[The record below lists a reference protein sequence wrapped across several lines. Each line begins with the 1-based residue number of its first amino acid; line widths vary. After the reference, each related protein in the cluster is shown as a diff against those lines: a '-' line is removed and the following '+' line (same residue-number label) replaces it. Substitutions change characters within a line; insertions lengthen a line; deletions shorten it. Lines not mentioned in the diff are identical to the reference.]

1 MLSLHESKLMNFLK
15 KLSIASKIFLIPI
28 IAAVSFA
35 VYLVITVYTALNN
48 GSILLKVQ
56 SEQFPALQQS
66 ASTLTDMKRVRD
78 TLSSAVTTGD
88 QDTLALAKEIA
99 DDTEGG
105 LKKIS
110 ALSPDFRADIS
121 KISSGFDAYFEV
133 AFDVSQSMVNG
144 TADFSRLGELSA
156 QMNKSYDDVIS
167 AMSSFR
173 DVQQSAFENAFEN
186 IDSAN
191 TSLIST
197 GVILAIAV
205 TVLLFATALPIVRG
219 IKQSIDEVVR
229 SLKDIAQENGDLT
242 VRIETNSE
250 DEIGELV
257 YWFNQF
263 MDKLQGVVRDVVE
276 ASLPLSNLAQNLRG
290 VTEETQR
297 TIEVQQKSAT
307 NAKSAVDT
315 MSGSVDGVAHSAA
328 QAAGDA
334 NEATSAASEGRQIVQ
349 QTVTSIQ
356 QLAENVRE
364 TADVIARLESDSNK
378 VGSVLDVIKGI
389 AEQTNL
395 LALNAAIEAAR
406 AGEQGRGFAVVAD
419 EVRTLASRTQ
429 QSTEEIQS
437 TIEQLQNAAHS
448 AVEVMARGTEQAT
461 NSVETANKSG
471 VSLETITST
480 IGRIN
485 KMNEQ
490 IAHNTEDQRTVA
502 VDIVRHVDEIHERTE
517 QTASRSGEL
526 GTMCN
531 ELADLAQHLESIAK
545 QFRV

>member
-1 MLSLHESKLMNFLK
+1 MNFLK
-15 KLSIASKIFLIPI
+15 KMPIATKIFLIPG
-28 IAAVSFA
+28 IAALSF
-35 VYLVITVYTALNN
+35 VIYLLITVYTALNN
-48 GSILLKVQ
+48 GATLEKVQ
-56 SEQFPALQQS
+56 KVQFPALQLS
-66 ASTLTDMKRVRD
+66 ASTLVDMQKVRD
-78 TLSSAVTTGD
+78 TLASAVTTGD
-88 QDTLALAKEIA
+88 QDTLTMAQELAEEAKSGLNQIA
-99 DDTEGG
+99 S
-105 LKKIS
+105 I
-110 ALSPDFRADIS
+110 SPDFRADIS
-121 KISSGFDAYFEV
+121 RISSGFDSYFDVAY
-133 AFDVSQSMVNG
+133 DVSQSMVNG

-156 QMNKSYDDVIS
+156 KMNQSYDGAIAS
-167 AMSSFR
+167 MSQFR
-173 DVQQSAFENAFEN
+173 DAQQAAFEEAFKN
-186 IDSAN
+186 TDSAN

-197 GVILAIAV
+197 GVILAVVV
-205 TVLLFATALPIVRG
+205 TILLFGTAVPIVRG
-219 IKQSIDEVVR
+219 IKQSIDDVVR

-242 VRIETNSE
+242 VRIETKSE
-250 DEIGELV
+250 DEIGDLV

-297 TIEVQQKSAT
+297 TIDVQQKSAT
-307 NAKSAVDT
+307 NAKRAVDT

-328 QAAGDA
+328 QVASDA
-334 NEATSAASEGRQIVQ
+334 NEATTAASEGRQIVQ

-448 AVEVMARGTEQAT
+448 AVEVMSRGTEQAT
-461 NSVETANKSG
+461 NSVETANKAGS
-471 VSLETITST
+471 SLETITST

-485 KMNEQ
+485 QMNEQ

-502 VDIVRHVDEIHERTE
+502 VDIVRHVDEIHQRTE

-526 GTMCN
+526 GSMCN

>member
-1 MLSLHESKLMNFLK
+1 
-15 KLSIASKIFLIPI
+15 
-28 IAAVSFA
+28 
-35 VYLVITVYTALNN
+35 
-48 GSILLKVQ
+48 
-56 SEQFPALQQS
+56 
-66 ASTLTDMKRVRD
+66 
-78 TLSSAVTTGD
+78 
-88 QDTLALAKEIA
+88 
-99 DDTEGG
+99 
-105 LKKIS
+105 
-110 ALSPDFRADIS
+110 
-121 KISSGFDAYFEV
+121 
-133 AFDVSQSMVNG
+133 MVNG

-156 QMNKSYDDVIS
+156 QMNGSYDSVIAS
-167 AMSSFR
+167 MTRFK
-173 DVQQSAFENAFEN
+173 DQQQADFENAFAT

-197 GVILAIAV
+197 GVVMTIVVSL
-205 TVLLFATALPIVRG
+205 LLFATAIPIVRG
-219 IKQSIDEVVR
+219 IKSSIDDVVR

-242 VRIETNSE
+242 VRINTQSE

-263 MDKLQGVVRDVVE
+263 MDKLQGVVKDVVE

-290 VTEETQR
+290 LTEETQR
-297 TIEVQQKSAT
+297 TIDVQQRSAQD
-307 NAKSAVDT
+307 AKHAVDT
-315 MSGSVDGVAHSAA
+315 MSGSVEGVAHSAA
-328 QAAGDA
+328 QAASDA
-334 NEATSAASEGRQIVQ
+334 NEATEAAGEGRQIVQ
-349 QTVTSIQ
+349 QTVSSIQ
-356 QLAENVRE
+356 QLADNVRE
-364 TADVIARLESDSNK
+364 TADVIGRLESDSNK

-437 TIEQLQNAAHS
+437 TIEQLQSAAHS
-448 AVEVMARGTEQAT
+448 AVEVMSRGTEQAT
-461 NSVETANKSG
+461 TSVDTANKAGS
-471 VSLETITST
+471 SLETITST

-485 KMNEQ
+485 NMNEQ
-490 IAHNTEDQRTVA
+490 IAHNTEDQRMVA
-502 VDIVRHVDEIHERTE
+502 VDIVKHVDEIHERTE
-517 QTASRSGEL
+517 KTAQSSGQL

>member
-1 MLSLHESKLMNFLK
+1 MNFLK
-15 KLSIASKIFLIPI
+15 KMPIATKIFLIPG
-28 IAAVSFA
+28 IAALSFII
-35 VYLVITVYTALNN
+35 YLLITVYVALNN
-48 GSILLKVQ
+48 GDTLEKV
-56 SEQFPALQQS
+56 EKVQFPALQLS
-66 ASTLTDMKRVRD
+66 ASTLVDMQKVRD

-88 QDTLALAKEIA
+88 QDTLSAASELAAEAKTGLEEINA
-99 DDTEGG
+99 
-105 LKKIS
+105 IS
-110 ALSPDFRADIS
+110 PEFRPAIS
-121 KISSGFDAYFEV
+121 KISSGFDDYFEV
-133 AFDVSQSMVNG
+133 AYGVSQSMVDG
-144 TADFSRLGELSA
+144 TADFSRLGQLSS
-156 QMNKSYDDVIS
+156 QMNGSYDAVIAS
-167 AMSSFR
+167 MSNFR
-173 DVQQSAFENAFEN
+173 DEQQAAFVASFERTNA
-186 IDSAN
+186 AN

-197 GVILAIAV
+197 GVVMTIVV
-205 TVLLFATALPIVRG
+205 TLLLFATAVPIVRG
-219 IKQSIDEVVR
+219 IKQSIDDVVR

-242 VRIETNSE
+242 VRIATKSE

-263 MDKLQGVVRDVVE
+263 MDKLQGVVKDVVE

-290 VTEETQR
+290 LTEETQR
-297 TIEVQQKSAT
+297 TIDIQQQSAQ
-307 NAKSAVDT
+307 NAKLAVDT

-334 NEATSAASEGRQIVQ
+334 NEATSAAGEGRQIVQ
-349 QTVTSIQ
+349 QTVSSIQ

-364 TADVIARLESDSNK
+364 TADVIGRLESDSNK

-437 TIEQLQNAAHS
+437 TIEQLQSAAHS
-448 AVEVMARGTEQAT
+448 AVEVMSRGTEQAT
-461 NSVETANKSG
+461 NSVETANKAG

-485 KMNEQ
+485 QMNEQ
-490 IAHNTEDQRTVA
+490 IAHNTEDQRSVA
-502 VDIVRHVDEIHERTE
+502 VDIVKHVEEIHQRTE
-517 QTASRSGEL
+517 QTSSRSGEL
-526 GTMCN
+526 GVMCN

>member
-1 MLSLHESKLMNFLK
+1 MNFLK
-15 KLSIASKIFLIPI
+15 KMSIASKIFLIPG
-28 IAAVSFA
+28 IAAISF
-35 VYLVITVYTALNN
+35 VIYLLITVYTALNN
-48 GSILLKVQ
+48 GATLEKVQ
-56 SEQFPALQQS
+56 QVQFPALQQS
-66 ASTLTDMKRVRD
+66 ASTLVDMQKVRD

-88 QDTLALAKEIA
+88 QDTLIMAQNLAKEVKAGLNQIESISPEFRTEIA
-99 DDTEGG
+99 
-105 LKKIS
+105 KIS
-110 ALSPDFRADIS
+110 A
-121 KISSGFDAYFEV
+121 GFDDYFKV
-133 AFDVSQSMVNG
+133 AFDVSQSMVDG
-144 TADFSRLGELSA
+144 TADFSRLGELSS
-156 QMNKSYDDVIS
+156 QMNSSYDDAIA
-167 AMSSFR
+167 AMSTFR
-173 DVQQSAFENAFEN
+173 DAQQAAFEEAFENT
-186 IDSAN
+186 DRAN

-197 GVILAIAV
+197 GVILAIVV
-205 TVLLFATALPIVRG
+205 TILLFATAVPIVRG
-219 IKQSIDEVVR
+219 IKQSIDDVVR

-242 VRIETNSE
+242 VRIETKSE

-297 TIEVQQKSAT
+297 TINVQQQSAT

-328 QAAGDA
+328 QAASDA
-334 NEATSAASEGRQIVQ
+334 NEAISAASEGRQIVQ

-437 TIEQLQNAAHS
+437 TIEQLQSAAHS
-448 AVEVMARGTEQAT
+448 AVEVMARGTEQASS
-461 NSVETANKSG
+461 SVETANKAGS
-471 VSLETITST
+471 SLETITST

-485 KMNEQ
+485 QMNEQ

-502 VDIVRHVDEIHERTE
+502 VDIVRHVDEIHQRTE
-517 QTASRSGEL
+517 QTSSRSVEL

>member
-1 MLSLHESKLMNFLK
+1 MNFLK
-15 KLSIASKIFLIPI
+15 KMPIATKIFLIPG
-28 IAAVSFA
+28 IAALSFII
-35 VYLVITVYTALNN
+35 YLLITVYVALNN
-48 GSILLKVQ
+48 GDTLEKV
-56 SEQFPALQQS
+56 EKVQFPALQLS
-66 ASTLTDMKRVRD
+66 ASTLVDMQKVRD

-88 QDTLALAKEIA
+88 QDTLSAASELASDAKAGLDEIKA
-99 DDTEGG
+99 
-105 LKKIS
+105 IS
-110 ALSPDFRADIS
+110 PEFGPAIS
-121 KISSGFDAYFEV
+121 KISQGFDDYFEV
-133 AFDVSQSMVNG
+133 AYGVSQSMVDG
-144 TADFSRLGELSA
+144 TADFSRLGQLSS
-156 QMNKSYDDVIS
+156 QMNGSYDAVIAS
-167 AMSSFR
+167 MSNFR
-173 DVQQSAFENAFEN
+173 DEQQAAFDASFAKT
-186 IDSAN
+186 DAAN

-197 GVILAIAV
+197 GVVMTIVV
-205 TVLLFATALPIVRG
+205 TLLLFATAVPIVRG
-219 IKQSIDEVVR
+219 IKQSIDDVVR

-242 VRIETNSE
+242 VRIATKSE

-263 MDKLQGVVRDVVE
+263 MDKLQGVVKDVVE

-290 VTEETQR
+290 LTEETQR
-297 TIEVQQKSAT
+297 TIDIQQQSAQ
-307 NAKSAVDT
+307 NAKLAVDT

-334 NEATSAASEGRQIVQ
+334 NEATSAAGEGRQIVQ
-349 QTVTSIQ
+349 QTVSSIQ

-364 TADVIARLESDSNK
+364 TADVIGRLESDSNK

-437 TIEQLQNAAHS
+437 TIEQLQSAAHS
-448 AVEVMARGTEQAT
+448 AVEVMSRGTEQAT
-461 NSVETANKSG
+461 NSVETANKAG

-485 KMNEQ
+485 QMNEQ
-490 IAHNTEDQRTVA
+490 IAHNTEDQRSVA
-502 VDIVRHVDEIHERTE
+502 VDIVKHVEEIHQRTE
-517 QTASRSGEL
+517 QTSSRSGEL
-526 GTMCN
+526 GVMCN

>member
-1 MLSLHESKLMNFLK
+1 MNFLK
-15 KLSIASKIFLIPI
+15 KMPIATKIFLIPG
-28 IAAVSFA
+28 IAALSF
-35 VYLVITVYTALNN
+35 VLDLLITIYTALNN
-48 GSILLKVQ
+48 GDVLEEVQ
-56 SEQFPALQQS
+56 QVQFPALQLS
-66 ASTLTDMKRVRD
+66 ASTLVEMQKVRD
-78 TLSSAVTTGD
+78 TLSSAATTGD
-88 QDTLALAKEIA
+88 QDTLDAATSIASEAKAGLDRIA
-99 DDTEGG
+99 N
-105 LKKIS
+105 IS
-110 ALSPDFRADIS
+110 PEFRSDIS
-121 KISSGFDAYFEV
+121 RISDGFDDYFVV
-133 AFDVSQSMVNG
+133 AFGVSQSMVNG

-156 QMNKSYDDVIS
+156 QMNGSYDSVIAS
-167 AMSSFR
+167 MTRFK
-173 DVQQSAFENAFEN
+173 DQQQADFENAFAT

-197 GVILAIAV
+197 GVVMTIVVSL
-205 TVLLFATALPIVRG
+205 LLFATAIPIVRG
-219 IKQSIDEVVR
+219 IKSSIDDVVR

-242 VRIETNSE
+242 VRINTQSE

-263 MDKLQGVVRDVVE
+263 MDKLQGVVKDVVE

-290 VTEETQR
+290 LTEETQR
-297 TIEVQQKSAT
+297 TIDVQQRSAQD
-307 NAKSAVDT
+307 AKHAVDT
-315 MSGSVDGVAHSAA
+315 MSGSVEGVAHSAA
-328 QAAGDA
+328 QAASDA
-334 NEATSAASEGRQIVQ
+334 NEATEAAGEGRQIVQ
-349 QTVTSIQ
+349 QTVSSIQ
-356 QLAENVRE
+356 QLADNVRE
-364 TADVIARLESDSNK
+364 TADVIGRLESDSNK

-437 TIEQLQNAAHS
+437 TIEQLQSAAHS
-448 AVEVMARGTEQAT
+448 AVEVMSRGTEQAT
-461 NSVETANKSG
+461 TSVDTANKAGS
-471 VSLETITST
+471 SLETITST

-485 KMNEQ
+485 NMNEQ
-490 IAHNTEDQRTVA
+490 IAHNTEDQRMVA
-502 VDIVRHVDEIHERTE
+502 VDIVKHVDEIHERTE
-517 QTASRSGEL
+517 KTAQSSGQL

>member
-1 MLSLHESKLMNFLK
+1 MNFLK
-15 KLSIASKIFLIPI
+15 KMPIATKIFLIPG
-28 IAAVSFA
+28 IAALSF
-35 VYLVITVYTALNN
+35 VIYLLITVYTALNN
-48 GSILLKVQ
+48 GATLEKVQ
-56 SEQFPALQQS
+56 KVQFPALQLS
-66 ASTLTDMKRVRD
+66 ASTLVDMQKVRD
-78 TLSSAVTTGD
+78 TLASAVTTGD
-88 QDTLALAKEIA
+88 QDTLTMAQELAEEAKSGLNQIA
-99 DDTEGG
+99 S
-105 LKKIS
+105 I
-110 ALSPDFRADIS
+110 SPDFRGDIS
-121 KISSGFDAYFEV
+121 RISSGFDSYFDVAY
-133 AFDVSQSMVNG
+133 DVSQSMVNG

-156 QMNKSYDDVIS
+156 KMNQSYDGAIAS
-167 AMSSFR
+167 MSQFR
-173 DVQQSAFENAFEN
+173 DAQQAAFEEAFKN
-186 IDSAN
+186 TDSAN

-197 GVILAIAV
+197 GVILAVVV
-205 TVLLFATALPIVRG
+205 TILLFGTAVPIVRG
-219 IKQSIDEVVR
+219 IKQSIDDVVR

-242 VRIETNSE
+242 VRIETKSE
-250 DEIGELV
+250 DEIGDLV

-297 TIEVQQKSAT
+297 TIDVQQKSAT
-307 NAKSAVDT
+307 NAKRAVDT

-328 QAAGDA
+328 QAASDA
-334 NEATSAASEGRQIVQ
+334 NEATTAASEGRQIVQ

-448 AVEVMARGTEQAT
+448 AVEVMSRGTEQAT
-461 NSVETANKSG
+461 NSVETANKAGS
-471 VSLETITST
+471 SLETITST

-485 KMNEQ
+485 QMNEQ

-502 VDIVRHVDEIHERTE
+502 VDIVRHVDEIHQRTE

-526 GTMCN
+526 GSMCN

>member
-1 MLSLHESKLMNFLK
+1 MNFLK
-15 KLSIASKIFLIPI
+15 KMPIATKIFLIPG
-28 IAAVSFA
+28 IAALSFII
-35 VYLVITVYTALNN
+35 YLLITVYVALNN
-48 GSILLKVQ
+48 GDTLEKV
-56 SEQFPALQQS
+56 EKVQFPALQLS
-66 ASTLTDMKRVRD
+66 ASTLVDMQKVRD

-88 QDTLALAKEIA
+88 QDTLSAASELASDAKAGLDEIKA
-99 DDTEGG
+99 
-105 LKKIS
+105 IS
-110 ALSPDFRADIS
+110 HEFGPAIS
-121 KISSGFDAYFEV
+121 KISQGFDDYFEV
-133 AFDVSQSMVNG
+133 AFGVSQSMVDG
-144 TADFSRLGELSA
+144 TADFSRLGQLSS
-156 QMNKSYDDVIS
+156 QMNGSYDAVIAS
-167 AMSSFR
+167 MSNFR
-173 DVQQSAFENAFEN
+173 DEQQAAFVESFERTNA
-186 IDSAN
+186 AN

-197 GVILAIAV
+197 GVVMTIVV
-205 TVLLFATALPIVRG
+205 TLLLFATAVPIVRG
-219 IKQSIDEVVR
+219 IKQSIDDVVR

-242 VRIETNSE
+242 VRIATKSE

-263 MDKLQGVVRDVVE
+263 MDKLQGVVKDVVE

-290 VTEETQR
+290 LTEETQR
-297 TIEVQQKSAT
+297 TIDIQQQSAQ
-307 NAKSAVDT
+307 NAKLAVDT

-328 QAAGDA
+328 QAAADA
-334 NEATSAASEGRQIVQ
+334 NEATSAAGEGRQIVQ
-349 QTVTSIQ
+349 QTVSSIQ

-364 TADVIARLESDSNK
+364 TADVIGRLESDSNK

-437 TIEQLQNAAHS
+437 TIEQLQSAAHS
-448 AVEVMARGTEQAT
+448 AVEVMSRGTEQAT
-461 NSVETANKSG
+461 NSVETANKAG

-485 KMNEQ
+485 QMNEQ
-490 IAHNTEDQRTVA
+490 IAHNTEDQRSVA
-502 VDIVRHVDEIHERTE
+502 VDIVKHVEEIHQRTE
-517 QTASRSGEL
+517 QTSSRSGEL
-526 GTMCN
+526 GVMCN

>member
-1 MLSLHESKLMNFLK
+1 MNFLK
-15 KLSIASKIFLIPI
+15 KMPIATKIFLIPG
-28 IAAVSFA
+28 IAALSFII
-35 VYLVITVYTALNN
+35 YLLITVYVALNN
-48 GSILLKVQ
+48 GDTLEKV
-56 SEQFPALQQS
+56 ENVQFPALQLS
-66 ASTLTDMKRVRD
+66 ASTLVDMQKVRD

-88 QDTLALAKEIA
+88 QDTLSAASELASDAKAGLDEIKA
-99 DDTEGG
+99 
-105 LKKIS
+105 IS
-110 ALSPDFRADIS
+110 PEFGPAIS
-121 KISSGFDAYFEV
+121 KISQGFDDYFEV
-133 AFDVSQSMVNG
+133 AFGVSQSMVDG
-144 TADFSRLGELSA
+144 TADFSRLGQLSS
-156 QMNKSYDDVIS
+156 QMNGSYDAVIAS
-167 AMSSFR
+167 MSNFR
-173 DVQQSAFENAFEN
+173 DEQQAAFVESFERTNA
-186 IDSAN
+186 AN

-197 GVILAIAV
+197 GVVMTIVV
-205 TVLLFATALPIVRG
+205 TLLLFATAVPIVRG
-219 IKQSIDEVVR
+219 IKQSIDDVVR

-242 VRIETNSE
+242 VRIATKSE

-263 MDKLQGVVRDVVE
+263 MDKLQGVVKDVVE

-290 VTEETQR
+290 LTEETQR
-297 TIEVQQKSAT
+297 TIDIQQQSAQ
-307 NAKSAVDT
+307 NAKLAVDT

-334 NEATSAASEGRQIVQ
+334 NEATSAAGEGRQIVQ
-349 QTVTSIQ
+349 QTVSSIQ

-364 TADVIARLESDSNK
+364 TADVIGRLESDSNK

-437 TIEQLQNAAHS
+437 TIEQLQSAAHS
-448 AVEVMARGTEQAT
+448 AVEVMSRGTEQAT
-461 NSVETANKSG
+461 NSVETANKAG

-485 KMNEQ
+485 QMNEQ

-502 VDIVRHVDEIHERTE
+502 VDIVKHVEEIHQRTE
-517 QTASRSGEL
+517 QTSSRSGEL
-526 GTMCN
+526 GVMCN
-531 ELADLAQHLESIAK
+531 ELADLAQHLELIAK

>member
-1 MLSLHESKLMNFLK
+1 MNFLK
-15 KLSIASKIFLIPI
+15 KMPIATKIFLIPG
-28 IAAVSFA
+28 IAALSFII
-35 VYLVITVYTALNN
+35 YLLITVYTALNN
-48 GSILLKVQ
+48 GATLEKVQ
-56 SEQFPALQQS
+56 KVQFPALQLS
-66 ASTLTDMKRVRD
+66 ASTLVDMQKVRD
-78 TLSSAVTTGD
+78 TLASAVTTGD
-88 QDTLALAKEIA
+88 EDTLTMAQELAEEAKSGLNQIASISPEFRSEI
-99 DDTEGG
+99 
-105 LKKIS
+105 S
-110 ALSPDFRADIS
+110 R
-121 KISSGFDAYFEV
+121 ISSGFDNYFDVAY
-133 AFDVSQSMVNG
+133 DVSQSMVNG

-156 QMNKSYDDVIS
+156 QMNLSYDGAIA
-167 AMSSFR
+167 AMSQFR
-173 DVQQSAFENAFEN
+173 DAQQAAFEEAFKN
-186 IDSAN
+186 TDSAN

-197 GVILAIAV
+197 GVILAVVV
-205 TVLLFATALPIVRG
+205 TILLFGTAVPIVRG
-219 IKQSIDEVVR
+219 IKQSIDDVVR

-242 VRIETNSE
+242 VRIETKSE

-297 TIEVQQKSAT
+297 TIDVQQKSAT
-307 NAKSAVDT
+307 NAKRAVDT

-328 QAAGDA
+328 QAASDA
-334 NEATSAASEGRQIVQ
+334 NEATTAASEGRQIVQ

-448 AVEVMARGTEQAT
+448 AVEVMSRGTEQAT
-461 NSVETANKSG
+461 SSVETANKAGS
-471 VSLETITST
+471 SLETITST

-485 KMNEQ
+485 QMNEQ

-526 GTMCN
+526 GSMCN

>member
-1 MLSLHESKLMNFLK
+1 MNFLK
-15 KLSIASKIFLIPI
+15 KMSIASKIFLIPG
-28 IAAVSFA
+28 IAAISFII
-35 VYLVITVYTALNN
+35 YLLITVYTALNN
-48 GSILLKVQ
+48 GATLEKVQ
-56 SEQFPALQQS
+56 QVQFPTLQIS
-66 ASTLTDMKRVRD
+66 ATTLVEMQKVRD
-78 TLSSAVTTGD
+78 TLASAVTTGD
-88 QDTLALAKEIA
+88 QDTLAMAQDLANEAKA
-99 DDTEGG
+99 N
-105 LKKIS
+105 LNQIS
-110 ALSPDFRADIS
+110 SISSDFRPEIS
-121 KISSGFDAYFEV
+121 RIASGFDDYFKV
-133 AFDVSQSMVNG
+133 AFEVSQSMVDG
-144 TADFSRLGELSA
+144 TADFSRIGELSA
-156 QMNKSYDDVIS
+156 QMNKSYDGVIA
-167 AMSSFR
+167 AMTRFS
-173 DVQQSAFENAFEN
+173 DEQKIAFEKAFE
-186 IDSAN
+186 DTDTAN

-197 GVILAIAV
+197 GIVLAIVV
-205 TVLLFATALPIVRG
+205 TILLFATAIPIVRG
-219 IKQSIDEVVR
+219 IKQSIDDVVR

-242 VRIETNSE
+242 VRIETKSE
-250 DEIGELV
+250 DEIGDLV

-297 TIEVQQKSAT
+297 TIDVQQLSAT
-307 NAKSAVDT
+307 NAKRAVDT

-328 QAAGDA
+328 QAANDA
-334 NEATSAASEGRQIVQ
+334 NEATNAASEGRQIVQ
-349 QTVTSIQ
+349 KTVTSIQ
-356 QLAENVRE
+356 QLADNVRE
-364 TADVIARLESDSNK
+364 TADVIARLEADSNK

-429 QSTEEIQS
+429 QSTEEIQN
-437 TIEQLQNAAHS
+437 TIEQLQSAAHS

-461 NSVETANKSG
+461 SSVETANHAGS
-471 VSLETITST
+471 SLETITST

-485 KMNEQ
+485 QMNEQ
-490 IAHNTEDQRTVA
+490 IAQNTEEQRSVA
-502 VDIVRHVDEIHERTE
+502 IDIVRHVDEIHERTE

-526 GTMCN
+526 GSMCN

>member
-1 MLSLHESKLMNFLK
+1 MRGQILLK
-15 KLSIASKIFLIPI
+15 IATKIFLIPG
-28 IAAVSFA
+28 IAAISF
-35 VYLVITVYTALNN
+35 VIYLLITVYTALNN
-48 GSILLKVQ
+48 GATLEKVQ
-56 SEQFPALQQS
+56 QVQFPALQQS
-66 ASTLTDMKRVRD
+66 ASTLVDMQKVRD

-88 QDTLALAKEIA
+88 QDTLIMAQNLAKEVKAGLNQIESISPEFRTEIA
-99 DDTEGG
+99 
-105 LKKIS
+105 KIS
-110 ALSPDFRADIS
+110 A
-121 KISSGFDAYFEV
+121 GFDDYFKV
-133 AFDVSQSMVNG
+133 AFDVSQSMVDG
-144 TADFSRLGELSA
+144 TADFSRLGELSS
-156 QMNKSYDDVIS
+156 QMNSSYDDAIA
-167 AMSSFR
+167 AMSTFR
-173 DVQQSAFENAFEN
+173 DAQQAAFEEAFENT
-186 IDSAN
+186 DRAN

-197 GVILAIAV
+197 GVILAIVV
-205 TVLLFATALPIVRG
+205 TILLFATAVPIVRG
-219 IKQSIDEVVR
+219 IKQSIDDVVR

-242 VRIETNSE
+242 VRIETKSE

-297 TIEVQQKSAT
+297 TINVQQQSAT

-328 QAAGDA
+328 QAASDA

-437 TIEQLQNAAHS
+437 TIEQLQSAAHS
-448 AVEVMARGTEQAT
+448 AVEVMARGTEQASS
-461 NSVETANKSG
+461 SVETANKAGS
-471 VSLETITST
+471 SLETITST

-485 KMNEQ
+485 QMNEQ

-502 VDIVRHVDEIHERTE
+502 VDIVRHVDEIHQRTE
-517 QTASRSGEL
+517 QTSSRSVEL

>member
-1 MLSLHESKLMNFLK
+1 MNFLK
-15 KLSIASKIFLIPI
+15 KMPIASKIFLIPG
-28 IAAVSFA
+28 IAAISF
-35 VYLVITVYTALNN
+35 VIYLLITVYTALNN
-48 GSILLKVQ
+48 GATLEKVQ
-56 SEQFPALQQS
+56 QVQFPALQQS
-66 ASTLTDMKRVRD
+66 ASTLVDMQKVRD

-88 QDTLALAKEIA
+88 QDTLIMAQNLAKEVKAGLNQIGSISPEFRTEIA
-99 DDTEGG
+99 
-105 LKKIS
+105 KIS
-110 ALSPDFRADIS
+110 A
-121 KISSGFDAYFEV
+121 GFDDYFKV
-133 AFDVSQSMVNG
+133 AFDVSQSMVDG
-144 TADFSRLGELSA
+144 TADFSRLGELSS
-156 QMNKSYDDVIS
+156 QMNSSYDDAIA
-167 AMSSFR
+167 AMSTFS
-173 DVQQSAFENAFEN
+173 DAQQAAFEEAFENT
-186 IDSAN
+186 DRAN

-197 GVILAIAV
+197 GVILAIVV
-205 TVLLFATALPIVRG
+205 TILLFATAVPIVRG
-219 IKQSIDEVVR
+219 IKQSIDDVVR

-242 VRIETNSE
+242 VRIETKSE

-297 TIEVQQKSAT
+297 TINVQQQSAT

-328 QAAGDA
+328 QAASDA

-437 TIEQLQNAAHS
+437 TIEQLQSAAHS
-448 AVEVMARGTEQAT
+448 AVEVMARGTEQASS
-461 NSVETANKSG
+461 SVETANKAGS
-471 VSLETITST
+471 SLETITST

-485 KMNEQ
+485 QMNEQ

-502 VDIVRHVDEIHERTE
+502 VDIVRHVDEIHQRTE
-517 QTASRSGEL
+517 QTSSRSVEL

>member
-1 MLSLHESKLMNFLK
+1 MNFLK
-15 KLSIASKIFLIPI
+15 KMPIATKIFLIPG
-28 IAAVSFA
+28 IAALSFII
-35 VYLVITVYTALNN
+35 YLLITVYTALNN
-48 GSILLKVQ
+48 GATLEKVQ
-56 SEQFPALQQS
+56 KVQFPALQLS
-66 ASTLTDMKRVRD
+66 ASTLVDMQKVRD
-78 TLSSAVTTGD
+78 TLASAVTTGD
-88 QDTLALAKEIA
+88 QDTLTMAQELAEEAKSGLNQIASISPEFRSEI
-99 DDTEGG
+99 
-105 LKKIS
+105 S
-110 ALSPDFRADIS
+110 R
-121 KISSGFDAYFEV
+121 ISSGFDNYFDVAY
-133 AFDVSQSMVNG
+133 DVSQSMVNG

-156 QMNKSYDDVIS
+156 QMNQSYDGAIA
-167 AMSSFR
+167 AMSQFR
-173 DVQQSAFENAFEN
+173 DAQQAAFEEAFKN
-186 IDSAN
+186 TDSAN

-197 GVILAIAV
+197 GVILAVVV
-205 TVLLFATALPIVRG
+205 TILLFGTAVPIVRG
-219 IKQSIDEVVR
+219 IKESIDDVVR

-242 VRIETNSE
+242 VRIETKSE

-297 TIEVQQKSAT
+297 TIDVQQKSAT
-307 NAKSAVDT
+307 NAKRAVDT

-328 QAAGDA
+328 QAASDA
-334 NEATSAASEGRQIVQ
+334 NEATTAASEGRQIVQ

-448 AVEVMARGTEQAT
+448 AVEVMSRGTEQAT
-461 NSVETANKSG
+461 SSVETANKAGS
-471 VSLETITST
+471 SLETITST

-485 KMNEQ
+485 QMNEQ

-526 GTMCN
+526 GSMCN

>member
-1 MLSLHESKLMNFLK
+1 MNFLK
-15 KLSIASKIFLIPI
+15 KMPIATKIFLIPG
-28 IAAVSFA
+28 IAALSFII
-35 VYLVITVYTALNN
+35 YLLITVYTALNN
-48 GSILLKVQ
+48 GATLEKVQ
-56 SEQFPALQQS
+56 KVQFPALQLS
-66 ASTLTDMKRVRD
+66 ASTLVEMQKVRD
-78 TLSSAVTTGD
+78 TLASAVTTGD
-88 QDTLALAKEIA
+88 QDTLTVAQELAEEAKKGLNQIA
-99 DDTEGG
+99 A
-105 LKKIS
+105 IS
-110 ALSPDFRADIS
+110 PEFRSDIS
-121 KISSGFDAYFEV
+121 RISSGFDQYFDVAY
-133 AFDVSQSMVNG
+133 DVSQSMVNG

-156 QMNKSYDDVIS
+156 QMNQSYDGAIA
-167 AMSSFR
+167 AMSTFR
-173 DVQQSAFENAFEN
+173 DAQQAAFEEAFKN
-186 IDSAN
+186 TDSAN

-197 GVILAIAV
+197 GVILAVVV
-205 TVLLFATALPIVRG
+205 TILLFGTAVPIVRG
-219 IKQSIDEVVR
+219 IKQSIDDVVR

-242 VRIETNSE
+242 VRIETKSE

-297 TIEVQQKSAT
+297 TIDVQQKSAT
-307 NAKSAVDT
+307 NAKRAVDT

-328 QAAGDA
+328 QAASDA
-334 NEATSAASEGRQIVQ
+334 NEATTAASEGRQIVQ

-437 TIEQLQNAAHS
+437 TIEQLQSAAHS
-448 AVEVMARGTEQAT
+448 AVEVMSRGTEQAT
-461 NSVETANKSG
+461 SSVETANKAGS
-471 VSLETITST
+471 SLETITST

-485 KMNEQ
+485 QMNEQ

>member
-1 MLSLHESKLMNFLK
+1 MNFLK
-15 KLSIASKIFLIPI
+15 KMSIASKIFLIPG
-28 IAAVSFA
+28 IAAISF
-35 VYLVITVYTALNN
+35 VIYLLITVYTALNN
-48 GSILLKVQ
+48 GATLEKVQ
-56 SEQFPALQQS
+56 QVQFPALQQS
-66 ASTLTDMKRVRD
+66 ASTLVDMQKVRD

-88 QDTLALAKEIA
+88 QDTLIMAQNLAKEVKAGLNQIESISPEFRTEIA
-99 DDTEGG
+99 
-105 LKKIS
+105 KIS
-110 ALSPDFRADIS
+110 A
-121 KISSGFDAYFEV
+121 GFDDYFKV
-133 AFDVSQSMVNG
+133 AFDVSQSMVDG
-144 TADFSRLGELSA
+144 TADFSRLGELSS
-156 QMNKSYDDVIS
+156 QMNSSYDDAIA
-167 AMSSFR
+167 AMSTFR
-173 DVQQSAFENAFEN
+173 DAQQAAFEEAFENT
-186 IDSAN
+186 DRAN

-197 GVILAIAV
+197 GVILAIVV
-205 TVLLFATALPIVRG
+205 TILLFATAVPIVRG
-219 IKQSIDEVVR
+219 IKQSIDDVVR

-242 VRIETNSE
+242 VRIETKSE

-263 MDKLQGVVRDVVE
+263 MDKLQGVVRDGVE

-297 TIEVQQKSAT
+297 TINVQQQSAT

-328 QAAGDA
+328 QAASDA

-437 TIEQLQNAAHS
+437 TIEQLQSAAHS
-448 AVEVMARGTEQAT
+448 AVEVMARGTEQASS
-461 NSVETANKSG
+461 SVETANKAGS
-471 VSLETITST
+471 SLETITST

-485 KMNEQ
+485 QMNEQ

-502 VDIVRHVDEIHERTE
+502 VDIVRHVDEIHQRTE
-517 QTASRSGEL
+517 QTSSRSVEL

>member
-1 MLSLHESKLMNFLK
+1 MNFLK
-15 KLSIASKIFLIPI
+15 KMPIATKIFLIPG
-28 IAAVSFA
+28 IAALSFII
-35 VYLVITVYTALNN
+35 YLLITVYTALNN
-48 GSILLKVQ
+48 GATLEKVQ
-56 SEQFPALQQS
+56 KVQFPALQLS
-66 ASTLTDMKRVRD
+66 ASTLVDMQKVRD
-78 TLSSAVTTGD
+78 TLASAVTTGD
-88 QDTLALAKEIA
+88 QDTLTMAQELAEEAKSGLNQIASISPEFRSEI
-99 DDTEGG
+99 
-105 LKKIS
+105 S
-110 ALSPDFRADIS
+110 R
-121 KISSGFDAYFEV
+121 ISSGFDNYFDVAY
-133 AFDVSQSMVNG
+133 DVSQSMVNG

-156 QMNKSYDDVIS
+156 QMNQSYDGAIA
-167 AMSSFR
+167 AMSQFR
-173 DVQQSAFENAFEN
+173 DAQQAAFEEAFKN
-186 IDSAN
+186 TDSAN

-197 GVILAIAV
+197 GVILAVVV
-205 TVLLFATALPIVRG
+205 TILLFGTAVPIVRG
-219 IKQSIDEVVR
+219 IKQSIDDVVR

-242 VRIETNSE
+242 VRIETKSE

-297 TIEVQQKSAT
+297 TIDVQQKSAT
-307 NAKSAVDT
+307 NAKRAVDT

-328 QAAGDA
+328 QAASDA
-334 NEATSAASEGRQIVQ
+334 NEATTAASEGRQIVQ

-448 AVEVMARGTEQAT
+448 AVEVMSRGTEQASS
-461 NSVETANKSG
+461 SVETANKAGS
-471 VSLETITST
+471 SLETITST

-485 KMNEQ
+485 QMNEQ

-526 GTMCN
+526 GSMCN

>member
-1 MLSLHESKLMNFLK
+1 MNFLK
-15 KLSIASKIFLIPI
+15 KMPIATKIFLIPG
-28 IAAVSFA
+28 IAALSFII
-35 VYLVITVYTALNN
+35 YLLITVYTALNN
-48 GSILLKVQ
+48 GATLEKVQ
-56 SEQFPALQQS
+56 KVQFPALQLS
-66 ASTLTDMKRVRD
+66 ASTLVDMQKVRD
-78 TLSSAVTTGD
+78 TLASAVTTGD
-88 QDTLALAKEIA
+88 QDTLTMAQELAEEAKSGLNQIASISPEFRSEI
-99 DDTEGG
+99 
-105 LKKIS
+105 S
-110 ALSPDFRADIS
+110 R
-121 KISSGFDAYFEV
+121 ISSGFDNYFDVAY
-133 AFDVSQSMVNG
+133 DVSQSMVNG

-156 QMNKSYDDVIS
+156 QMNQSYDGAIA
-167 AMSSFR
+167 AMSQFR
-173 DVQQSAFENAFEN
+173 DAQQAAFEEAFKN
-186 IDSAN
+186 TDSAN

-197 GVILAIAV
+197 GVILAVVV
-205 TVLLFATALPIVRG
+205 TILLFGTAVPIVRG
-219 IKQSIDEVVR
+219 IKQSIDDVVR

-242 VRIETNSE
+242 VRIETKSE

-297 TIEVQQKSAT
+297 TIDVQQKSAT
-307 NAKSAVDT
+307 NAKRAVDT

-328 QAAGDA
+328 QAASDA
-334 NEATSAASEGRQIVQ
+334 NEATTAASEGRQIVQ

-448 AVEVMARGTEQAT
+448 AVEVMSRGTEQAT
-461 NSVETANKSG
+461 NSVETANKVGS
-471 VSLETITST
+471 SLETITST

-485 KMNEQ
+485 QMNEQ

-502 VDIVRHVDEIHERTE
+502 VDIVRHVDEIHQRTE

-526 GTMCN
+526 GSMCN

>member
-1 MLSLHESKLMNFLK
+1 MNFLK
-15 KLSIASKIFLIPI
+15 KMPIATKIFLIPG
-28 IAAVSFA
+28 IAALSFII
-35 VYLVITVYTALNN
+35 YLLITVYTALNN
-48 GSILLKVQ
+48 GATLEKVQ
-56 SEQFPALQQS
+56 KVQFPALQLS
-66 ASTLTDMKRVRD
+66 ASTLVDMQKVRD
-78 TLSSAVTTGD
+78 TLASAVTTGD
-88 QDTLALAKEIA
+88 QDTLTMAQELAEEAKSGLNQIASISPEFRSEI
-99 DDTEGG
+99 
-105 LKKIS
+105 S
-110 ALSPDFRADIS
+110 R
-121 KISSGFDAYFEV
+121 ISSGFDNY
-133 AFDVSQSMVNG
+133 FDVAYDVSKSMVNG

-156 QMNKSYDDVIS
+156 QMNQSYDGAIA
-167 AMSSFR
+167 AMSQFR
-173 DVQQSAFENAFEN
+173 DAQQAAFEEAFKN
-186 IDSAN
+186 TDSAN

-197 GVILAIAV
+197 GVILAVVV
-205 TVLLFATALPIVRG
+205 TILLFGTAVPIVRG
-219 IKQSIDEVVR
+219 IKQSIDDVVR

-242 VRIETNSE
+242 VRIETKSE

-297 TIEVQQKSAT
+297 TIDVQQKSAT
-307 NAKSAVDT
+307 NAKRAVDT

-328 QAAGDA
+328 QAASDA
-334 NEATSAASEGRQIVQ
+334 NEATTAASEGRQIVQ

-448 AVEVMARGTEQAT
+448 AVEVMSRGTEQAT
-461 NSVETANKSG
+461 SSVETANKAGS
-471 VSLETITST
+471 SLETITST

-485 KMNEQ
+485 QMNEQ

-526 GTMCN
+526 GSMCN

>member
-1 MLSLHESKLMNFLK
+1 MNFLK
-15 KLSIASKIFLIPI
+15 KMPIATKIFLIPG
-28 IAAVSFA
+28 IAALSFII
-35 VYLVITVYTALNN
+35 YLLITVYVALNN
-48 GSILLKVQ
+48 GDTLEKV
-56 SEQFPALQQS
+56 EKVQFPALQLS
-66 ASTLTDMKRVRD
+66 ASTLVDMQKVRD

-88 QDTLALAKEIA
+88 QDTLSAASELASDAKAGLDEIKA
-99 DDTEGG
+99 
-105 LKKIS
+105 IS
-110 ALSPDFRADIS
+110 PEFGPAIS
-121 KISSGFDAYFEV
+121 KISQGFDDYFEV
-133 AFDVSQSMVNG
+133 AFGVSQSMVDG
-144 TADFSRLGELSA
+144 TADFSRLGQLSS
-156 QMNKSYDDVIS
+156 QMNGSYDAVIAS
-167 AMSSFR
+167 MSNFR
-173 DVQQSAFENAFEN
+173 DEQQAAFVESFERTNA
-186 IDSAN
+186 AN

-197 GVILAIAV
+197 GVVMTIVV
-205 TVLLFATALPIVRG
+205 TLLLFATAVPIVRG
-219 IKQSIDEVVR
+219 IKQSIDDVVR

-242 VRIETNSE
+242 VRIATKSE

-263 MDKLQGVVRDVVE
+263 MDKLQGVVKDVVE

-290 VTEETQR
+290 LTEETQR
-297 TIEVQQKSAT
+297 TIDIQQQSAQ
-307 NAKSAVDT
+307 NAKLAVDT

-334 NEATSAASEGRQIVQ
+334 NEATSAAGEGRQIVQ
-349 QTVTSIQ
+349 QTVSSIQ

-364 TADVIARLESDSNK
+364 TADVIGRLESDSNK

-437 TIEQLQNAAHS
+437 TIEQLQSAAHS
-448 AVEVMARGTEQAT
+448 AVEVMSRGTEQAT
-461 NSVETANKSG
+461 NSVETANKAG

-485 KMNEQ
+485 QMNEQ

-502 VDIVRHVDEIHERTE
+502 VDIVRHVEEIHQRTE
-517 QTASRSGEL
+517 QTSSRSGEL
-526 GTMCN
+526 GVMCN

>member
-1 MLSLHESKLMNFLK
+1 MNFLK
-15 KLSIASKIFLIPI
+15 KMPIATKIFLIPG
-28 IAAVSFA
+28 IAALSFII
-35 VYLVITVYTALNN
+35 YLLITVYVALNN
-48 GSILLKVQ
+48 GDTLEKV
-56 SEQFPALQQS
+56 EKVQFPALQLS
-66 ASTLTDMKRVRD
+66 ASTLVDMQKVRD

-88 QDTLALAKEIA
+88 QDTLSAASELASDAKAGLDEIKA
-99 DDTEGG
+99 
-105 LKKIS
+105 IS
-110 ALSPDFRADIS
+110 PEFGPAIS
-121 KISSGFDAYFEV
+121 KISQGFDDYFEV
-133 AFDVSQSMVNG
+133 AFGVSQSMVDG
-144 TADFSRLGELSA
+144 TADFSRLGQLSS
-156 QMNKSYDDVIS
+156 QMNGSYDAVIAS
-167 AMSSFR
+167 MSNFR
-173 DVQQSAFENAFEN
+173 DEQQAAFVESFERTNA
-186 IDSAN
+186 AN

-197 GVILAIAV
+197 GVVMTIVV
-205 TVLLFATALPIVRG
+205 TLLLFATAVPIVRG
-219 IKQSIDEVVR
+219 IKQRIDDVVR
-229 SLKDIAQENGDLT
+229 SLKDIAQENGDLI
-242 VRIETNSE
+242 VRIATKSE

-263 MDKLQGVVRDVVE
+263 MDKLQGVVKDVVE

-290 VTEETQR
+290 LTEETQR
-297 TIEVQQKSAT
+297 TIDIQQQSAQ
-307 NAKSAVDT
+307 NAKLAVDT

-328 QAAGDA
+328 QAAADA
-334 NEATSAASEGRQIVQ
+334 NEATSAAGEGRQIVQ
-349 QTVTSIQ
+349 QTVSSIQ

-364 TADVIARLESDSNK
+364 TADVIGRLESDSNK

-437 TIEQLQNAAHS
+437 TIEQLQSAAHS
-448 AVEVMARGTEQAT
+448 AVEVMSRGTEQAT
-461 NSVETANKSG
+461 NSVETANKAG

-485 KMNEQ
+485 QMNEQ
-490 IAHNTEDQRTVA
+490 IAHNTEDQRSVA
-502 VDIVRHVDEIHERTE
+502 VDIVKHVEEIHQRTE
-517 QTASRSGEL
+517 QTSSRSGEL
-526 GTMCN
+526 GVMCN

>member
-1 MLSLHESKLMNFLK
+1 MNFLK
-15 KLSIASKIFLIPI
+15 KMPIATKIFLIPG
-28 IAAVSFA
+28 IAALSFII
-35 VYLVITVYTALNN
+35 YLLITVYVALNN
-48 GSILLKVQ
+48 GDTLEKV
-56 SEQFPALQQS
+56 EKVQFPALQLS
-66 ASTLTDMKRVRD
+66 ASTLVDMQKVRD

-88 QDTLALAKEIA
+88 QDTLSAASELASDAKAGLDEIKA
-99 DDTEGG
+99 
-105 LKKIS
+105 IS
-110 ALSPDFRADIS
+110 PEFGPAIS
-121 KISSGFDAYFEV
+121 KISQGFDDYFEV
-133 AFDVSQSMVNG
+133 AFGVSQSMVDG
-144 TADFSRLGELSA
+144 TADFSRLGQLSS
-156 QMNKSYDDVIS
+156 QMNGSYDAVIAS
-167 AMSSFR
+167 MSNFR
-173 DVQQSAFENAFEN
+173 DEQQAAFVESFERTNA
-186 IDSAN
+186 AN

-197 GVILAIAV
+197 GVVMTIVV
-205 TVLLFATALPIVRG
+205 TLLLFATAVPIVRG
-219 IKQSIDEVVR
+219 IKQSIDDVVR

-242 VRIETNSE
+242 VRIATKSE
-250 DEIGELV
+250 EEIGELV

-263 MDKLQGVVRDVVE
+263 MDKLQGVVKDVVE

-290 VTEETQR
+290 LTEETQR
-297 TIEVQQKSAT
+297 TIDIQQQSAQ
-307 NAKSAVDT
+307 NAKLAVDT

-328 QAAGDA
+328 QAAADA
-334 NEATSAASEGRQIVQ
+334 NEATSAAGEGRQIVQ
-349 QTVTSIQ
+349 QTVSSIQ

-364 TADVIARLESDSNK
+364 TADVIGRLESDSNK

-437 TIEQLQNAAHS
+437 TIEQLQSAAHS
-448 AVEVMARGTEQAT
+448 AVEVMSRGTEQAT
-461 NSVETANKSG
+461 NSVETANKAG

-485 KMNEQ
+485 QMNEQ

-502 VDIVRHVDEIHERTE
+502 VDIVRHVEEIHQRTE
-517 QTASRSGEL
+517 QTSSRSGEL
-526 GTMCN
+526 GVMCN
-531 ELADLAQHLESIAK
+531 ELADLAQHLELIAK

>member
-1 MLSLHESKLMNFLK
+1 MNFLK
-15 KLSIASKIFLIPI
+15 KMPIATKIFLIPG
-28 IAAVSFA
+28 IAALSF
-35 VYLVITVYTALNN
+35 VIYLLITVYTALNN
-48 GSILLKVQ
+48 GATLEKVQ
-56 SEQFPALQQS
+56 KVQFPALQLS
-66 ASTLTDMKRVRD
+66 ASTLVDMQKVRD
-78 TLSSAVTTGD
+78 TLASAVTTGD
-88 QDTLALAKEIA
+88 QDTLTMAQELAEEAKSGLNQIA
-99 DDTEGG
+99 S
-105 LKKIS
+105 I
-110 ALSPDFRADIS
+110 SPDFRGDIS
-121 KISSGFDAYFEV
+121 RISSGFDSYFDVAY
-133 AFDVSQSMVNG
+133 DVSQSMVNG

-156 QMNKSYDDVIS
+156 KMNQSYDGAIAS
-167 AMSSFR
+167 MSQFR
-173 DVQQSAFENAFEN
+173 DAQQAAFEEAFKN
-186 IDSAN
+186 TDSAN

-197 GVILAIAV
+197 GVILAVVV
-205 TVLLFATALPIVRG
+205 TILLFGTAVPIVRG
-219 IKQSIDEVVR
+219 IKQSIDDVVR

-242 VRIETNSE
+242 VRIETKSE

-297 TIEVQQKSAT
+297 TIDVQQKSAT
-307 NAKSAVDT
+307 NAKRAVDT

-328 QAAGDA
+328 QAASDA
-334 NEATSAASEGRQIVQ
+334 NEATTAASEGRQIVQ

-448 AVEVMARGTEQAT
+448 AVEVMSRGTEQAT
-461 NSVETANKSG
+461 NSVETANKAGS
-471 VSLETITST
+471 SLETITST

-485 KMNEQ
+485 QMNEQ

-502 VDIVRHVDEIHERTE
+502 VDIVRHVDEIHQRTE

-526 GTMCN
+526 GSMCN

>member
-1 MLSLHESKLMNFLK
+1 MNFLK
-15 KLSIASKIFLIPI
+15 KMPIATKIFLIPG
-28 IAAVSFA
+28 IAALSFII
-35 VYLVITVYTALNN
+35 YLLITVYVALNN
-48 GSILLKVQ
+48 GDTLEKV
-56 SEQFPALQQS
+56 EKVQFPALQLS
-66 ASTLTDMKRVRD
+66 ASTLVDMQKVRD

-88 QDTLALAKEIA
+88 QDTLSAASELASDAKAGLDEIKA
-99 DDTEGG
+99 
-105 LKKIS
+105 IS
-110 ALSPDFRADIS
+110 PEFGPAIS
-121 KISSGFDAYFEV
+121 KISQGFDDYFEV
-133 AFDVSQSMVNG
+133 AFGVSQSMVDG
-144 TADFSRLGELSA
+144 TADFSRLGQLSS
-156 QMNKSYDDVIS
+156 QMNGSYDAVIAS
-167 AMSSFR
+167 MSNFR
-173 DVQQSAFENAFEN
+173 DEQQAAFVESFERTNA
-186 IDSAN
+186 AN

-197 GVILAIAV
+197 GVVMTIVV
-205 TVLLFATALPIVRG
+205 TLLLFATAVPIVRG
-219 IKQSIDEVVR
+219 IKQSIDDVVR

-242 VRIETNSE
+242 VRISTKSE

-263 MDKLQGVVRDVVE
+263 MDKLQGVVKDVVE

-290 VTEETQR
+290 LTEETQR
-297 TIEVQQKSAT
+297 TIDIQQQSAQ
-307 NAKSAVDT
+307 NAKLAVDT

-328 QAAGDA
+328 QAAADA
-334 NEATSAASEGRQIVQ
+334 NEATSAAGEGRQIVQ
-349 QTVTSIQ
+349 QTVSSIQ

-364 TADVIARLESDSNK
+364 TADVIGRLESDSNK

-437 TIEQLQNAAHS
+437 TIEQLQSAAHS
-448 AVEVMARGTEQAT
+448 AVEVMSRGTEQAT
-461 NSVETANKSG
+461 NSVETANKAG

-485 KMNEQ
+485 QMNEQ

-502 VDIVRHVDEIHERTE
+502 VDIVRHVEEIHQRTE
-517 QTASRSGEL
+517 QTSSRSGEL
-526 GTMCN
+526 GVMCN
-531 ELADLAQHLESIAK
+531 ELADLAQHLELIAK

>member
-1 MLSLHESKLMNFLK
+1 MNFLK
-15 KLSIASKIFLIPI
+15 KMPIATKIFLIPG
-28 IAAVSFA
+28 IAALSFII
-35 VYLVITVYTALNN
+35 YLLITVYTALNN
-48 GSILLKVQ
+48 GATLEKVQ
-56 SEQFPALQQS
+56 KVQFPALQLS
-66 ASTLTDMKRVRD
+66 ASTLVDMQKVRD
-78 TLSSAVTTGD
+78 TLASAVTTGD
-88 QDTLALAKEIA
+88 EDTLTMAQELAEEAKSGLNQIASISPEFRSEI
-99 DDTEGG
+99 
-105 LKKIS
+105 S
-110 ALSPDFRADIS
+110 R
-121 KISSGFDAYFEV
+121 ISSGFDNYFDVAY
-133 AFDVSQSMVNG
+133 DVSQSMVNG

-156 QMNKSYDDVIS
+156 QMNQSYDGAIA
-167 AMSSFR
+167 AMSQFR
-173 DVQQSAFENAFEN
+173 DAQQAAFEEAFKN
-186 IDSAN
+186 TDSAN

-197 GVILAIAV
+197 GVILAVVV
-205 TVLLFATALPIVRG
+205 TILLFGTAVPIVRG
-219 IKQSIDEVVR
+219 IKQSIDDVVR

-242 VRIETNSE
+242 VRIETKSE

-297 TIEVQQKSAT
+297 TIDVQQKSAT
-307 NAKSAVDT
+307 NAKRAVDT

-328 QAAGDA
+328 QAASDA
-334 NEATSAASEGRQIVQ
+334 NEATTAASEGRQIVQ

-448 AVEVMARGTEQAT
+448 AVEVMSRGTEQAT
-461 NSVETANKSG
+461 SSVETANKAGS
-471 VSLETITST
+471 SLETITST

-485 KMNEQ
+485 QMNEQ

>member
-1 MLSLHESKLMNFLK
+1 MNFLK
-15 KLSIASKIFLIPI
+15 KMPIASKIFLIPG
-28 IAAVSFA
+28 IAAISF
-35 VYLVITVYTALNN
+35 VIYLLITVYTALNN
-48 GSILLKVQ
+48 GATLEKVQ
-56 SEQFPALQQS
+56 QVQFPALQQS
-66 ASTLTDMKRVRD
+66 ASTLVDMQKVRD

-88 QDTLALAKEIA
+88 QDTLIMAQNLAKEVKAGLNQIESISPEFRTEIA
-99 DDTEGG
+99 
-105 LKKIS
+105 KIS
-110 ALSPDFRADIS
+110 A
-121 KISSGFDAYFEV
+121 GFDDYFKV
-133 AFDVSQSMVNG
+133 AFDVSQSMVDG
-144 TADFSRLGELSA
+144 TADFSRLGELSS
-156 QMNKSYDDVIS
+156 QMNSSYDDAIA
-167 AMSSFR
+167 AMSTFR
-173 DVQQSAFENAFEN
+173 DAQQAAFEEAFENT
-186 IDSAN
+186 DRAN

-197 GVILAIAV
+197 GVILAIVV
-205 TVLLFATALPIVRG
+205 TILLFATAVPIVRG
-219 IKQSIDEVVR
+219 IKQSIDDVVR

-242 VRIETNSE
+242 VRIETKSE

-297 TIEVQQKSAT
+297 TINVQQQSAT

-328 QAAGDA
+328 QAASDA

-437 TIEQLQNAAHS
+437 TIEQLQSAAHS
-448 AVEVMARGTEQAT
+448 AVEVMARGTEQASS
-461 NSVETANKSG
+461 SVETANKAGS
-471 VSLETITST
+471 SLETITST

-485 KMNEQ
+485 QMNEQ

-502 VDIVRHVDEIHERTE
+502 VDIVRHVDEIHQRTE
-517 QTASRSGEL
+517 QTSSRSVEL

>member
-1 MLSLHESKLMNFLK
+1 MNFLK
-15 KLSIASKIFLIPI
+15 KMPIATKIFLIPG
-28 IAAVSFA
+28 IAALSFII
-35 VYLVITVYTALNN
+35 YLLITVYTALNN
-48 GSILLKVQ
+48 GATLEKVQ
-56 SEQFPALQQS
+56 KVQFPALQLS
-66 ASTLTDMKRVRD
+66 ASTLVDMQKVRD
-78 TLSSAVTTGD
+78 TLASAVTTGD
-88 QDTLALAKEIA
+88 QDTLTMAQELAEEAKSGLNQIASISPEFRSEI
-99 DDTEGG
+99 
-105 LKKIS
+105 S
-110 ALSPDFRADIS
+110 R
-121 KISSGFDAYFEV
+121 ISSGFDNYFDVAY
-133 AFDVSQSMVNG
+133 DVSQSMVNG

-156 QMNKSYDDVIS
+156 QMNLSYDGAIA
-167 AMSSFR
+167 AMSQFR
-173 DVQQSAFENAFEN
+173 DAQQAAFEEAFKN
-186 IDSAN
+186 TDSAN

-197 GVILAIAV
+197 GVILAVVV
-205 TVLLFATALPIVRG
+205 TILLFGTAVPIVRG
-219 IKQSIDEVVR
+219 IKQSIDDVVR

-242 VRIETNSE
+242 VRIETKSE

-297 TIEVQQKSAT
+297 TIDVQQKSAT
-307 NAKSAVDT
+307 NAKRAVDT

-328 QAAGDA
+328 QAASDA
-334 NEATSAASEGRQIVQ
+334 NEATTAASEGRQIVQ

-448 AVEVMARGTEQAT
+448 AVEVMSRGTEQAT
-461 NSVETANKSG
+461 NSVETANKAGS
-471 VSLETITST
+471 SLETITST

-485 KMNEQ
+485 QMNEQ

-502 VDIVRHVDEIHERTE
+502 VDIVRHVDEIHQRTE

-526 GTMCN
+526 GSMCN

>member
-1 MLSLHESKLMNFLK
+1 MNFLK
-15 KLSIASKIFLIPI
+15 KMPIATKIFLIPG
-28 IAAVSFA
+28 IAALSF
-35 VYLVITVYTALNN
+35 VLYLLITIYTALNN
-48 GSILLKVQ
+48 GDVLEEVQ
-56 SEQFPALQQS
+56 QVQFPALQLS
-66 ASTLTDMKRVRD
+66 ASTLVEMQKVRD
-78 TLSSAVTTGD
+78 TLSSAATTGD
-88 QDTLALAKEIA
+88 QDTLDAATSIASEAKAGLDRIA
-99 DDTEGG
+99 N
-105 LKKIS
+105 IS
-110 ALSPDFRADIS
+110 PEFRSDIS
-121 KISSGFDAYFEV
+121 RISDGFDDYFEV
-133 AFDVSQSMVNG
+133 AFGVSQSMVNG

-156 QMNKSYDDVIS
+156 QMNGSYDSVIAS
-167 AMSSFR
+167 MTRFK
-173 DVQQSAFENAFEN
+173 DQQQADFENAFAT

-197 GVILAIAV
+197 GVVMTIVVSL
-205 TVLLFATALPIVRG
+205 LLFATAIPIVRG
-219 IKQSIDEVVR
+219 IKSSIDDVVR

-242 VRIETNSE
+242 VRINTQSE

-263 MDKLQGVVRDVVE
+263 MDKLQGVVKDVVE

-290 VTEETQR
+290 LTEETQR
-297 TIEVQQKSAT
+297 TIDVQQRSAQD
-307 NAKSAVDT
+307 AKHAVDT
-315 MSGSVDGVAHSAA
+315 MSGSVEGVAHSAA
-328 QAAGDA
+328 QAASDA
-334 NEATSAASEGRQIVQ
+334 NEATEAAGEGRQIVQ
-349 QTVTSIQ
+349 QTVSSIQ
-356 QLAENVRE
+356 QLADNVRE
-364 TADVIARLESDSNK
+364 TADVIGRLESDSNK

-437 TIEQLQNAAHS
+437 TIEQLQSAAHS
-448 AVEVMARGTEQAT
+448 AVEVMSRGTEQAT
-461 NSVETANKSG
+461 TSVATANKAGS
-471 VSLETITST
+471 SLETITST

-485 KMNEQ
+485 NMNEQ
-490 IAHNTEDQRTVA
+490 IAHNTEDQRMVA
-502 VDIVRHVDEIHERTE
+502 VDIVKHVDEIHERTE
-517 QTASRSGEL
+517 KTAQSSGQL

>member
-1 MLSLHESKLMNFLK
+1 MNFLK
-15 KLSIASKIFLIPI
+15 KMPIATKIFLIPG
-28 IAAVSFA
+28 IAALSFII
-35 VYLVITVYTALNN
+35 YLLITVYTALNN
-48 GSILLKVQ
+48 GATLEKVQ
-56 SEQFPALQQS
+56 KVQFPALQLS
-66 ASTLTDMKRVRD
+66 ASTLVDMQKVRD
-78 TLSSAVTTGD
+78 TLASAVTTGD
-88 QDTLALAKEIA
+88 QDTLTVAQDLAEETKKGLSQIA
-99 DDTEGG
+99 S
-105 LKKIS
+105 IS
-110 ALSPDFRADIS
+110 PEFRSDIS
-121 KISSGFDAYFEV
+121 RISSGFDKYFDVAY
-133 AFDVSQSMVNG
+133 DVSQSMVDG

-156 QMNKSYDDVIS
+156 QMNESYDGAIA
-167 AMSSFR
+167 AMSQFR
-173 DVQQSAFENAFEN
+173 DAQQAAFEKAFENT
-186 IDSAN
+186 DSAN

-197 GVILAIAV
+197 GVILAIVV
-205 TVLLFATALPIVRG
+205 TILLFATAVPIVRG
-219 IKQSIDEVVR
+219 IKQSIDDVVR

-242 VRIETNSE
+242 VRIETKSE
-250 DEIGELV
+250 DEIGQLV

-297 TIEVQQKSAT
+297 TIDVQQQSAT
-307 NAKSAVDT
+307 NAKQAVDT

-328 QAAGDA
+328 QAASDA
-334 NEATSAASEGRQIVQ
+334 NEATTAASEGRQIVQ

-364 TADVIARLESDSNK
+364 TADVIGRLESDSNK

-437 TIEQLQNAAHS
+437 TIEQLQSAAHS

-461 NSVETANKSG
+461 NSVETANKAGS
-471 VSLETITST
+471 SLETITST

-485 KMNEQ
+485 QMNEQ

-502 VDIVRHVDEIHERTE
+502 VDIVLDVDEIHERTE

>member
-1 MLSLHESKLMNFLK
+1 MNFLK
-15 KLSIASKIFLIPI
+15 KMPIATKIFLIPG
-28 IAAVSFA
+28 IAALSFII
-35 VYLVITVYTALNN
+35 YLLITVYTALNN
-48 GSILLKVQ
+48 GDILEKVQ
-56 SEQFPALQQS
+56 KVQFPALQLS
-66 ASTLTDMKRVRD
+66 ASTLVEMQKVRD

-88 QDTLALAKEIA
+88 QDTLQAAKDLVSEAKSGLDRIA
-99 DDTEGG
+99 N
-105 LKKIS
+105 IS
-110 ALSPDFRADIS
+110 PEFRSDIS
-121 KISSGFDAYFEV
+121 KISDGFDKYFDT

-144 TADFSRLGELSA
+144 TADFSRLGQLSSE
-156 QMNKSYDDVIS
+156 MNSSYDAVIA
-167 AMSSFR
+167 AMTRFR
-173 DVQQSAFENAFEN
+173 DEQQSAFEKSFEST
-186 IDSAN
+186 DTAN

-197 GVILAIAV
+197 GVLMTIVVSLV
-205 TVLLFATALPIVRG
+205 LFATAFPIVQG
-219 IKQSIDEVVR
+219 IKKSIDDVVR

-242 VRIETNSE
+242 VRIATNSE
-250 DEIGELV
+250 DEIGDLV

-263 MDKLQGVVRDVVE
+263 MDKLQGVVKDVVE

-290 VTEETQR
+290 LTEETQR
-297 TIEVQQKSAT
+297 TIDVQQKSAT
-307 NAKSAVDT
+307 NAKRAVDT

-349 QTVTSIQ
+349 QTVASIQ
-356 QLAENVRE
+356 QLADNVRE

-448 AVEVMARGTEQAT
+448 AVEVMARGTEQAGS
-461 NSVETANKSG
+461 SVETANKAG
-471 VSLETITST
+471 LSLETITST

-485 KMNEQ
+485 QMNEQ
-490 IAHNTEDQRTVA
+490 IAHNTEDQRSVA
-502 VDIVRHVDEIHERTE
+502 IDIVRHVDEIHERTE

>member
-1 MLSLHESKLMNFLK
+1 MNFLK
-15 KLSIASKIFLIPI
+15 KMPIATKIFLIPG
-28 IAAVSFA
+28 IAALSFII
-35 VYLVITVYTALNN
+35 YLLITVYVALNN
-48 GSILLKVQ
+48 GDTLEKV
-56 SEQFPALQQS
+56 EKVQFPALQLS
-66 ASTLTDMKRVRD
+66 ASTLVDMQKVRD

-88 QDTLALAKEIA
+88 QDTLSAASELASDAKAGLDEIKA
-99 DDTEGG
+99 
-105 LKKIS
+105 IS
-110 ALSPDFRADIS
+110 PEFGPAIS
-121 KISSGFDAYFEV
+121 KISQGFDDYFEV
-133 AFDVSQSMVNG
+133 AFGVSQSMVDG
-144 TADFSRLGELSA
+144 TADFSRLGQLSS
-156 QMNKSYDDVIS
+156 QMNGSYDAVIAS
-167 AMSSFR
+167 MSNFR
-173 DVQQSAFENAFEN
+173 DEQQAAFVESFERTNA
-186 IDSAN
+186 AN

-197 GVILAIAV
+197 GVVMTIVV
-205 TVLLFATALPIVRG
+205 TLLLFATAVPIVRG
-219 IKQSIDEVVR
+219 IKQSIDDVVR

-242 VRIETNSE
+242 VRIATKSE

-263 MDKLQGVVRDVVE
+263 MDKLQGVVKDVVE

-290 VTEETQR
+290 LTEETQR
-297 TIEVQQKSAT
+297 TIDIQQQSAQ
-307 NAKSAVDT
+307 NAKLAVDT

-328 QAAGDA
+328 QAAADA
-334 NEATSAASEGRQIVQ
+334 NEATSAAGEGRQIVQ
-349 QTVTSIQ
+349 QTVSSIQ

-364 TADVIARLESDSNK
+364 TADVIGRLESDSNK

-437 TIEQLQNAAHS
+437 TIEQLQSAAHS
-448 AVEVMARGTEQAT
+448 AVEVMSRGTEQAT
-461 NSVETANKSG
+461 NSVETANKAG

-485 KMNEQ
+485 QMNEQ

-502 VDIVRHVDEIHERTE
+502 VDIVRHVEEIHQRTE
-517 QTASRSGEL
+517 QTSSRSGEL
-526 GTMCN
+526 GVMCN
-531 ELADLAQHLESIAK
+531 ELADLAPVSYTHLTLTTIYS
-545 QFRV
+545 V